1 MCAQNFNNVRLPL
14 ASLPPSNEQKTNTG
28 NVGNINR
35 FPPNVL
41 YVRYIYIMNFIETPN
56 QFIYVRRALL
66 MEQSE
71 WEKLW
76 LIFNTVFSV

>member
-1 MCAQNFNNVRLPL
+1 
-14 ASLPPSNEQKTNTG
+14 
-28 NVGNINR
+28 
-35 FPPNVL
+35 
-41 YVRYIYIMNFIETPN
+41 MNFIETPN